1 MKFVKMHGLGNDF
14 VLVDQVKQEIYH
26 DLHNLAPIICHRQ
39 FGVGA
44 DGLILILPSDKAD
57 VRMRIINADGSEAE
71 MCGNGIRCL
80 AKMVYETGL
89 VNSPVIEVETL
100 AGIIRPELILNDHN
114 QVLSVKVDMGEPRFA
129 PEDIPVLMPGE
140 KVINQALEVGNETI
154 MINVVSM
161 GNPHCVI
168 FVPNVVGAPVAA
180 LGPMVEKHPV
190 FPAKTNVEF
199 VEVINRQEVKMR
211 VWERGAGETMA
222 CGTGACAVAVACVLN
237 NKTDRQLTV
246 HLDGGDLTL
255 LWADNNHVFMTGPA
269 EKVFEGLYFIR

>member
-1 MKFVKMHGLGNDF
+1 MRTIKFVKMHGLGNDF

-211 VWERGAGETMA
+211 VWERGAG
-222 CGTGACAVAVACVLN
+222 
-237 NKTDRQLTV
+237 K
-246 HLDGGDLTL
+246 
-255 LWADNNHVFMTGPA
+255 LWPA
-269 EKVFEGLYFIR
+269 EQVHVLWPWHVSLIIKLTGN

>member
-1 MKFVKMHGLGNDF
+1 
-14 VLVDQVKQEIYH
+14 
-26 DLHNLAPIICHRQ
+26 
-39 FGVGA
+39 
-44 DGLILILPSDKAD
+44 
-57 VRMRIINADGSEAE
+57 
-71 MCGNGIRCL
+71 
-80 AKMVYETGL
+80 
-89 VNSPVIEVETL
+89 
-100 AGIIRPELILNDHN
+100 
-114 QVLSVKVDMGEPRFA
+114 
-129 PEDIPVLMPGE
+129 
-140 KVINQALEVGNETI
+140 
-154 MINVVSM
+154 
-161 GNPHCVI
+161 
-168 FVPNVVGAPVAA
+168 
-180 LGPMVEKHPV
+180 MVEKHPV